1 MRCITCKGKGLC
13 GRPNCPIL
21 ERLRAFEAMPSIKDS
36 LFGESPPSVFV
47 GRMGYPVVRMG
58 PLVPAITDPSPV
70 NFDNPASW
78 ADLTIEDVIGM
89 RASLVRSSSG
99 FNVKDAYAIDARN
112 SRILSMTQEIA
123 RAKKPVETEVWFL
136 KPPRADLKF
145 DGILTPMGPS
155 GTIDKLAI
163 TSNPSVERK
172 VEYITSDTD
181 ITASIAV
188 NELYRAN
195 IPVYQI
201 MRLFSV
207 GLLGEKRKLVPTR
220 WSITATDDILGKH
233 LIERIRD
240 YPEINEI
247 EVYSHTHFENHF
259 EIILLPA
266 IFAFEVVEIWMP
278 RSFWA
283 EKGAI
288 EADREGYKGRR
299 GYSRLGGGYY
309 AARLGLLEQ
318 LESRRRQATAIIIR
332 EINPSYWAPL
342 GVWVVR
348 EGVRETLR
356 KKPGLFTDPLDALN
370 HAASRIKTPVA
381 EWRNELKLFDTARH
395 QRTLASFFLLFS
407 RSPIV

>member
-1 MRCITCKGKGLC
+1 
-13 GRPNCPIL
+13 
-21 ERLRAFEAMPSIKDS
+21 MPSIKDS
-36 LFGESPPSVFV
+36 LFGDSPPSVFV
-47 GRMGYPVVRMG
+47 GRIGYPTVRMG
-58 PLVPAITDPSPV
+58 PLVPAIADPHLAS
-70 NFDNPASW
+70 FDNPASW
-78 ADLTIEDVIGM
+78 AELKIVDVIGM
-89 RASLVRSSSG
+89 RASLVRSSSS
-99 FNVKDAYAIDARN
+99 FNVKDAYAKKSKN
-112 SRILSMTQEIA
+112 PRILSMTQELA

-136 KPPRADLKF
+136 KPPRVDLKF

-181 ITASIAV
+181 INASLAV
-188 NELYRAN
+188 NELYRAD

-233 LIERIRD
+233 LIERIKD
-240 YPEINEI
+240 YPAINEI
-247 EVYSHTHFENHF
+247 ELYSHTHFENHF

-266 IFAFEVVEIWMP
+266 IFTFEIVEIWMP

-288 EADREGYKGRR
+288 EADREGYKGKS
-299 GYSRLGGGYY
+299 GYSTLGGGYY
-309 AARLGLLEQ
+309 AARLGILEQ
-318 LESRRRQATAIIIR
+318 LESRRRQATAIILR
-332 EINPSYWAPL
+332 EIDPSYWAPL

-348 EGVRETLR
+348 EGVRRTLR
-356 KKPGLFTDPLDALN
+356 TEPTVFTDPLAALKDAS
-370 HAASRIKTPVA
+370 SRIKTPNT
-381 EWRNELKLFDTARH
+381 EWQNELKLFDTARH
-395 QRTLASFFLLFS
+395 QRTLSSFFFLFFA
-407 RSPIV
+407 SPIV